1 MRLKWRQVAG
11 LVFATP
17 AIVYF
22 LVFFIYPFLYTAYLS
37 LNKWDLLS
45 PMEFVGL
52 RNLSRMLSDSLLH
65 RSILVTL
72 RYLVG
77 ASLGIWIF
85 SLAYALWFNN
95 DFRGKRVYITIF
107 LMACLMGLV
116 PSLMAWR
123 ILLHQEYGL
132 FNKIFIYSWGFKGK
146 LNWLNT
152 PGLAMGGI
160 IISSLSTGIPFYSIY
175 LIGAIA
181 SVPVEH
187 FEVARIEGAN
197 FFQRLWYVILPTIR
211 PVYLFVIIVSL
222 ITGFQYMGPFF
233 VLTRGGPANTTLAV
247 SLYIWNTFHLRNQFG
262 YASAMTLVVLA
273 ILIPITYVALRVGG
287 ER

>member
-1 MRLKWRQVAG
+1 MKIKWKQVTG
-11 LVFATP
+11 LLFAAP
-17 AIVYF
+17 AIIYF
-22 LVFFIYPFLYTAYLS
+22 IVFFIYPFLYTVFLS
-37 LNKWDLLS
+37 LHKWDLLS
-45 PMEFVGL
+45 PMVFVGL
-52 RNLSRMLSDSLLH
+52 KNFARMFSDSLL
-65 RSILVTL
+65 RSSILVTL
-72 RYLVG
+72 RYLIG
-77 ASLGIWIF
+77 ASIGIWIF

-107 LMACLMGLV
+107 MMACLMGLV

-123 ILLHQEYGL
+123 ILLHQDYGL
-132 FNKIFIYSWGFKGK
+132 FNKIFVYSWGFKEK

-152 PGLAMGGI
+152 PGLALWGI
-160 IISSLSTGIPFYSIY
+160 IISSLSTGIPFYAIY

-181 SVPVEH
+181 SVPVEYY
-187 FEVARIEGAN
+187 EVAMIEGAN

-273 ILIPITYVALRVGG
+273 ILIPITYFALKIG
-287 ER
+287 EER

>member
-1 MRLKWRQVAG
+1 MRLTWRQVAG
-11 LVFATP
+11 LAFATP

-45 PMEFVGL
+45 PIEFVGL
-52 RNLSRMLSDSLLH
+52 RNFGRMLSDSLLH

-72 RYLVG
+72 RYLIG
-77 ASLGIWIF
+77 ASLGIWVF

-95 DFRGKRVYITIF
+95 DFSGKRVYITIF

-123 ILLHQEYGL
+123 ILLHQDYGL
-132 FNKIFIYSWGFKGK
+132 FNKIFFYSWGFEGK

-152 PGLAMGGI
+152 PRLAMSGI
-160 IISSLSTGIPFYSIY
+160 IISSLSTGIPFYAIY

-181 SVPVEH
+181 SVPVEYY
-187 FEVARIEGAN
+187 EVAKIEGAN
-197 FFQRLWYVILPTIR
+197 YFQRLWYVILPTIR

-273 ILIPITYVALRVGG
+273 ILIPITYIALRVGG